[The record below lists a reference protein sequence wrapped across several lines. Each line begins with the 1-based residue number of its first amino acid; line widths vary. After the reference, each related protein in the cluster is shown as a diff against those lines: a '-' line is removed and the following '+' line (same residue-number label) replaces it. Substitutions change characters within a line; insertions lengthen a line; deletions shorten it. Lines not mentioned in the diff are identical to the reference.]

1 MTKVIKCD
9 KDTRYRVS
17 KDTIQTGM
25 TVHIRQSTAACIPW
39 MVVGETDESP
49 LLGLPGWQIMEIGD
63 ETYKNAEGHAL
74 GSGMFTGRVATLR
87 PTGLD
92 NFHTHTSE

>member
-1 MTKVIKCD
+1 MSKVINCD
-9 KDTRYRVS
+9 RGTKHRVS
-17 KDTIQTGM
+17 EDTIQAGM
-25 TVHIRQSTAACIPW
+25 TVHLRQSTTACTPW

-63 ETYKNAEGHAL
+63 ETYRDANGAVL

-92 NFHTHTSE
+92 NFHTHIRE